1 MKNKAIYFGIG
12 IVIIGIAA
20 LVFMSKSST
29 TEIEHQIKETVVEK
43 SKVDSVQVASKPKEE
58 VVKKTTEKELKKEEK
73 TASQTQSDIM
83 KDVLKRSK

>member
-29 TEIEHQIKETVVEK
+29 TEIVHPINETVVES
-43 SKVDSVQVASKPKEE
+43 SKVDSVKVASKQKEE
-58 VVKKTTEKELKKEEK
+58 EIEKTTEKEEK

>member
-1 MKNKAIYFGIG
+1 MKNKVIYFGIG

-29 TEIEHQIKETVVEK
+29 TEIVHPINETVVERTN
-43 SKVDSVQVASKPKEE
+43 VDSVKVASKPKEE
-58 VVKKTTEKELKKEEK
+58 VVKITPEKEVKKEEK

>member
-12 IVIIGIAA
+12 IVIIGIVA

-29 TEIEHQIKETVVEK
+29 TEILHPINETVVER
-43 SKVDSVQVASKPKEE
+43 SKVDSVKVASKQKEE
-58 VVKKTTEKELKKEEK
+58 IEKTTEKEEK